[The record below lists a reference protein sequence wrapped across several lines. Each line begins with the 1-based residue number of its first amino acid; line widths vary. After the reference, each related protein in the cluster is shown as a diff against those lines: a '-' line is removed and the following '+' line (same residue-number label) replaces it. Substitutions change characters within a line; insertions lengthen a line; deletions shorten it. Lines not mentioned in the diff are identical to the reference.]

1 MVVVV
6 ILGILAAMVVP
17 KVLDRP
23 DQARATAARQ
33 DISGLMQALKLYRLD
48 QGRYP
53 SQARGLK
60 VLAER
65 PADASASNWRSYLE
79 RLPNDPWGKPYQ
91 YLNPGVNGEIDVF
104 SLGADGQPGGEGIN
118 ADIGSGGSERAMNG
132 HRQRGMAIISALLI
146 VTVVAVIAAGLIARQ
161 SAFIRAL
168 ESEQLRIQAGWMLR
182 GGLEWSRQ
190 LLLEDSRRDPLTRLD
205 QRWAQPMRGLRLSS
219 AELPFNGQLED
230 EQGKFNLRNLLVDQR
245 PDLQERANFRTPRRS
260 ARRAPEGDSADRRA
274 GTRFYARLPAE
285 APPAETQPAGFDSG
299 RETSPGA
306 VLRALP
312 ARMPALRRLDD
323 LARLG
328 IPPATLERLR
338 PYVTILPE
346 TTWING
352 NTARAEVLAACVPG
366 LGLDQARRVLG
377 ERDRGRWFL
386 NRGDFVNR
394 LNMPQLQAQSV
405 KVGITSDW
413 FLLTAYARRDRQ
425 EVRLQALVQRK
436 AGESTAVNWVG
447 GLMKATWRCLLP
459 PLSEFAEAAPLP
471 CLRLDARG
479 AVQERIEAS
488 LAELARRRQGL
499 PVALFL
505 HPRDCRLV
513 SLELPALP
521 AAKLAAAVNCAA
533 EALVLGDPAQLRL
546 AHGPR
551 GADGRLTLGWLE
563 ASALASL
570 EQAVQRLRLD
580 VRCRPRR
587 SSCRCAMTVGWPAS
601 GTAICC
607 CAAR

>member
-1 MVVVV
+1 
-6 ILGILAAMVVP
+6 
-17 KVLDRP
+17 
-23 DQARATAARQ
+23 
-33 DISGLMQALKLYRLD
+33 
-48 QGRYP
+48 
-53 SQARGLK
+53 
-60 VLAER
+60 
-65 PADASASNWRSYLE
+65 
-79 RLPNDPWGKPYQ
+79 
-91 YLNPGVNGEIDVF
+91 
-104 SLGADGQPGGEGIN
+104 
-118 ADIGSGGSERAMNG
+118 MNG

-245 PDLQERANFRTPRRS
+245 PDLQERANFERL
-260 ARRAPEGDSADRRA
+260 A
-274 GTRFYARLPAE
+274 GL
-285 APPAETQPAGFDSG
+285 
-299 RETSPGA
+299 
-306 VLRALP
+306 
-312 ARMPALRRLDD
+312 
-323 LARLG
+323 
-328 IPPATLERLR
+328 PPATLERLR

-436 AGESTAVNWVG
+436 AGESTAVNWV
-447 GLMKATWRCLLP
+447 R
-459 PLSEFAEAAPLP
+459 
-471 CLRLDARG
+471 
-479 AVQERIEAS
+479 
-488 LAELARRRQGL
+488 
-499 PVALFL
+499 
-505 HPRDCRLV
+505 
-513 SLELPALP
+513 
-521 AAKLAAAVNCAA
+521 
-533 EALVLGDPAQLRL
+533 
-546 AHGPR
+546 
-551 GADGRLTLGWLE
+551 
-563 ASALASL
+563 
-570 EQAVQRLRLD
+570 
-580 VRCRPRR
+580 
-587 SSCRCAMTVGWPAS
+587 VGS
-601 GTAICC
+601 
-607 CAAR
+607 